1 MGTVQKMEALTKED
15 IVNFVSD
22 NYNNHVVVYKN
33 HGEDPNKVQVEKP
46 KITPVKVDRIAQSDF
61 FQNVKD
67 RDVAVIEPVFVDYEK
82 DISKTTM
89 NSDVPVWYKE
99 NGENSLFTLYYLLE
113 MGTNENPKVKIA
125 LDYLNYLGTESLS
138 SEEFKKEMYKIGCNF
153 GVFAGEERLYVYL
166 SGLSE
171 NMEEGLALFES
182 LLAAPQGDT
191 EVLENVKLDA
201 HKSRAD
207 AKKEKW
213 RILWQ
218 GLSNYARYG
227 PDSPYTNVLSN
238 EDIDNLNS
246 DELIEIVKSI
256 PMMDHKVM
264 YYGPEPQGC
273 LLYTSDA
280 ADE

>member
-1 MGTVQKMEALTKED
+1 MNMESLENNNARANYMVMAFTNDIPWVDYVGTVQKMEALTKED

-166 SGLSE
+166 SGPVSYTHLT
-171 NMEEGLALFES
+171 L
-182 LLAAPQGDT
+182 PT
-191 EVLENVKLDA
+191 K
-201 HKSRAD
+201 
-207 AKKEKW
+207 
-213 RILWQ
+213 RI
-218 GLSNYARYG
+218 
-227 PDSPYTNVLSN
+227 V
-238 EDIDNLNS
+238 
-246 DELIEIVKSI
+246 
-256 PMMDHKVM
+256 
-264 YYGPEPQGC
+264 
-273 LLYTSDA
+273 
-280 ADE
+280 